1 MTKIPFLCKGKRLTS
16 RIAQC
21 IICEIFAGEDHP
33 THIDVIACKTY
44 EYHQK
49 HGGVL
54 PSEKVKRE
62 IVIMHALNELRLC
75 ELTEKF
81 ESNRWIILKKRRMMD
96 QDTIVKLRK
105 ECMNPLSACLG
116 ELSQL
121 NEALKKNIP
130 LIETEIDIYEVRA
143 QVIGFLNRKD
153 IEKISTYRSSMQFD
167 ITRTLQIID
176 SLNELGNELE
186 ILFSILGKYSTYLP
200 ISDNS

>member
-33 THIDVIACKTY
+33 THIDIIACKTY

-54 PSEKVKRE
+54 PSEKAKRE

-75 ELTEKF
+75 ELAEKF
-81 ESNRWIILKKRRMMD
+81 QSNRWIILKKRRMMD

-121 NEALKKNIP
+121 NEALKKNAISSFG
-130 LIETEIDIYEVRA
+130 L
-143 QVIGFLNRKD
+143 GFF
-153 IEKISTYRSSMQFD
+153 SYFQSV
-167 ITRTLQIID
+167 
-176 SLNELGNELE
+176 
-186 ILFSILGKYSTYLP
+186 LFTILGK
-200 ISDNS
+200 